1 MIKGELMLLQGKN
14 IFFTGGSRGI
24 GHDAVIELAREGANI
39 AFTYVKNSEAA
50 EKTVEDVRKAN
61 ADCKV
66 KFYQLDVKDS
76 KQVEQ
81 ISSEVIS
88 DFESINIVVN
98 NAGNL
103 NDNLVVNMSDE
114 QWFDVINT
122 HLSGTFYVC
131 REFLNEFIYNKGG
144 KFINISSITYTG
156 SAGQANYSAAKSGI
170 IGFSRA
176 LAKEYGMKNIYT
188 NVIVPGYFD
197 TQLTRSNATQIVVD
211 NFVRLSS
218 LKRAGKGSEYGKAI
232 IFLASDLSSFVNG
245 QVLEVTGGLET
256 IPPI

>member
-1 MIKGELMLLQGKN
+1 MLLEGKN

-24 GHDAVIELAREGANI
+24 GHDAVLEVVKHGANV
-39 AFTYVKNSEAA
+39 AFTYVSNEDAAKATAEEIRKINPEA
-50 EKTVEDVRKAN
+50 
-61 ADCKV
+61 KV

-76 KQVEQ
+76 KQVEAVADKA
-81 ISSEVIS
+81 IDEMG
-88 DFESINIVVN
+88 SINVVVN

-131 REFLNEFIYNKGG
+131 RSFINEFLYNKGG
-144 KFINISSITYTG
+144 KFINVSSITYTG

-176 LAKEYGMKNIYT
+176 MAKEWGKKKIQT
-188 NVIVPGYFD
+188 NVIVPGYYD
-197 TQLTRSNATQIVVD
+197 TELTRANATDIVVD
-211 NFVRLSS
+211 NFIRMSS
-218 LKRAGKGSEYGKAI
+218 LKRAGQGYEYGRAVV
-232 IFLASDLSSFVNG
+232 FFASELSSFING
-245 QVLEVTGGLET
+245 HVLEVTGGLET

>member
-1 MIKGELMLLQGKN
+1 MLLEGKN

-24 GHDAVIELAREGANI
+24 GHDAVLELAKHGANI
-39 AFTYVKNSEAA
+39 AFTYVNNEAA
-50 EKTVEDVRKAN
+50 ATKTAEEIKAI
-61 ADCKV
+61 APSAKV
-66 KFYQLDVKDS
+66 MYYQLDVKNS

-81 ISSEVIS
+81 VAEKAVE
-88 DFESINIVVN
+88 DMGSINVVVN

-131 REFLNEFIYNKGG
+131 RAFINEFLYNKGG
-144 KFINISSITYTG
+144 KFINTSSITYTG
-156 SAGQANYSAAKSGI
+156 SAGQANYSAAKAGI

-176 LAKEYGMKNIYT
+176 LAKEWGKKKIYT
-188 NVIVPGYFD
+188 NIIVPGYYD
-197 TQLTRSNATQIVVD
+197 TELTRANATEIVVD

-218 LKRAGKGSEYGKAI
+218 LKRAGQGYEYGRAVV
-232 IFLASDLSSFVNG
+232 FFASELSSFING
-245 QVLEVTGGLET
+245 HVLEVTGGLET